1 MQSVVSLQAMEQR
14 GRKRERCG
22 PVLNLEEGEDQQVTG
37 GLGSIESHE
46 GLRGTVMEK
55 WGN

>member
-14 GRKRERCG
+14 GRWRERC
-22 PVLNLEEGEDQQVTG
+22 PILNLEEDEDRQVTG
-37 GLGSIESHE
+37 GLESIESHE

-55 WGN
+55 